1 VRPGGGGV
9 SAYDEQNQVMMSAL
23 LGALAGGVGRAAM
36 AGDRGGTDI
45 HNAHGV
51 LPDGTPWVSAAQ
63 CGGEIGPFGANR
75 HGDADCQMLSYQA
88 NGIAVAGRADE
99 SPRPGPP

>member
-1 VRPGGGGV
+1 
-9 SAYDEQNQVMMSAL
+9 M
-23 LGALAGGVGRAAM
+23 
-36 AGDRGGTDI
+36 
-45 HNAHGV
+45 

-88 NGIAVAGRADE
+88 NGIAVAVEAIESDVPVALLRARGRARQRRAPATTAAARRW
-99 SPRPGPP
+99 SATRCGCSRPSTT